1 MIILESQRDHYGF
14 GGGLERHSSK
24 SPPPFKDAV
33 IVEKKNRDVDY
44 TAKFTEERK
53 GKRVNMMLMKQNQQK
68 VLWIRCGYED

>member
-53 GKRVNMMLMKQNQQK
+53 GKKSKHDVNETESTEGA
-68 VLWIRCGYED
+68 VD